1 MSESLAAYAT
11 PLRPARTAKCDRDI
25 KLHVPEAL
33 YDDLAILAR
42 IEQRALSEYIR
53 VTLERHVYGA
63 LSAHRG

>member
-1 MSESLAAYAT
+1 MTESLAS
-11 PLRPARTAKCDRDI
+11 PEIPQRSRPAKCDRDV
-25 KLHVPEAL
+25 KLHMPEAL

-42 IEQRALSEYIR
+42 MDRRALSEYIR